1 LRKISLRCCRRWSD
15 RSELVAT
22 ESQRHRGKDKNRFII
37 NAFSLFLCPSVSLWL
52 DLVPDEQA
60 LKLTVP
66 SNWYE
71 EFFHGVA
78 LDLWR
83 KAVSPEQTKA
93 EADFLVKTLQCHPG
107 SRLLDVPCGNGRL
120 SLELARRGYRM
131 TGLDI
136 SPEFIDEARASILN
150 LGLPDPPATAGGND
164 TARTHSATATPKVE
178 FLLGD
183 MKRIEAEA
191 TFDGA
196 FCFGNSFGYLL
207 YSDMEAFL
215 NGVAR
220 GLKPGARFVVETGM
234 AAESILPKLEERMW
248 YQIQDILMTIEH
260 RYLAEE
266 SCVDSEYTFV
276 RDGKTETRY
285 TKHWVYTVAEIR
297 RMLERAGFA
306 VSEMF
311 GSVNCQPY
319 ALGSN
324 DLLMVAQRV

>member
-1 LRKISLRCCRRWSD
+1 MAVK
-15 RSELVAT
+15 
-22 ESQRHRGKDKNRFII
+22 
-37 NAFSLFLCPSVSLWL
+37 
-52 DLVPDEQA
+52 
-60 LKLTVP
+60 

-71 EFFHGVA
+71 NFFHGVP

-107 SRLLDVPCGNGRL
+107 SHLLDVPCGNGRL

-131 TGLDI
+131 TGVDL
-136 SPEFIDEARASILN
+136 SAEFIEEAHASILN
-150 LGLPDPPATAGGND
+150 LDLPNPPATASGTD
-164 TARTHSATATPKVE
+164 KARTHSATATPKVE

-183 MKRIEAEA
+183 MKHIEVEA

-234 AAESILPKLEERMW
+234 AAESILPKLEQRMW

-276 RDGKTETRY
+276 RDGKTETRQ

-306 VSEMF
+306 VREMF
-311 GSVNCQPY
+311 GSVNGKPY

-324 DLLMVAQRV
+324 DLLIVAQRV